1 MEIKIKIE
9 AVELVE
15 ALNKLAEA
23 IAGQSTQV
31 EEVKPK
37 TSRKKKEPAAEKPQP
52 VEQPQPQPEP
62 IPEPIPVEQPEPIQ
76 PPTIQ
81 TPIQPQPA
89 TCGTCETFTSDTAL
103 HSVGKCGNPAG
114 QNVNG
119 WTPTDNTSCNA
130 YTPPPVQQT
139 IIPTT
144 PQPPV
149 QETTPQSI
157 IPTKPPAQPQT
168 APPSPLPTQTPTY
181 KLSDIQLAAQ
191 QLMDA
196 GKQQELRN
204 LLTSFGV
211 QALVKLPPEQYA
223 NFAAQLRAMGARI

>member
-1 MEIKIKIE
+1 MKFIIECNSSELIKLINNGILLE
-9 AVELVE
+9 
-15 ALNKLAEA
+15 LAEA
-23 IAGQSTQV
+23 TSKTDNTAKNVAEIINQEQQSKNET
-31 EEVKPK
+31 EEVKTK
-37 TSRKKKEPAAEKPQP
+37 SSRKKNESAEKVHT
-52 VEQPQPQPEP
+52 VETQPESQMP
-62 IPEPIPVEQPEPIQ
+62 IQQQAIQHSEPEP
-76 PPTIQ
+76 
-81 TPIQPQPA
+81 QPQPA
-89 TCGTCETFTSDTAL
+89 T
-103 HSVGKCGNPAG
+103 AG

-119 WTPTDNTSCNA
+119 WTPTDNTNCNA

>member
-1 MEIKIKIE
+1 MKCIIELNSSELIKVINNGILLE
-9 AVELVE
+9 
-15 ALNKLAEA
+15 LAESTSKA
-23 IAGQSTQV
+23 DEAAKVAGEIINQEQQSKNETD
-31 EEVKPK
+31 EVKTK
-37 TSRKKKEPAAEKPQP
+37 SSRKKKESAEK
-52 VEQPQPQPEP
+52 VHTAETQPESQMP
-62 IPEPIPVEQPEPIQ
+62 IQQQAIQHSEPEP
-76 PPTIQ
+76 
-81 TPIQPQPA
+81 QPQPA

-103 HSVGKCGNPAG
+103 HSVGKCDNPAG

-130 YTPPPVQQT
+130 YTPPPVQT

-144 PQPPV
+144 PQPVQQQPQAAPPPV
-149 QETTPQSI
+149 VPTTP
-157 IPTKPPAQPQT
+157 T
-168 APPSPLPTQTPTY
+168 TY

-223 NFAAQLRAMGARI
+223 NFATQLRAMGARI